1 MHHKWKEI
9 IDIVCKKT
17 SGKIIEDELLTKS
30 PKHFKDYSLITSTS
44 STNVII
50 IETEKQKKKTST
62 HNQCIPK

>member
-9 IDIVCKKT
+9 IDIVCQKT
-17 SGKIIEDELLTKS
+17 SGKIEDELLTKS
-30 PKHFKDYSLITSTS
+30 PKHLQDYSLITSTS